1 MEILKKVTEVT
12 IIHHENIAKYLI
24 RYFGKENNM
33 NIVVTDSGTLNP
45 GDLSWD
51 ELKKLGEC
59 HIYGNSTQEETII
72 RCKDAQIV
80 VTNKVA
86 FDKQT
91 IEALPELKCIAITA
105 TGYNI
110 VDIET
115 AKKKG
120 IIVMN
125 VPVYGTKSVAQMVFA
140 LLLELTQHVG
150 HHNETVHEGRWEKC
164 DNFCY
169 WDYPLVEL
177 ANLTMGII
185 GCGQI
190 GMATANIAKAFGMK
204 VIVYDVYTDHLAG
217 KNLEVVDID
226 TIFTQSDVIQAV
238 R

>member
-1 MEILKKVTEVT
+1 
-12 IIHHENIAKYLI
+12 
-24 RYFGKENNM
+24 
-33 NIVVTDSGTLNP
+33 
-45 GDLSWD
+45 
-51 ELKKLGEC
+51 
-59 HIYGNSTQEETII
+59 
-72 RCKDAQIV
+72 
-80 VTNKVA
+80 
-86 FDKQT
+86 
-91 IEALPELKCIAITA
+91 
-105 TGYNI
+105 
-110 VDIET
+110 
-115 AKKKG
+115 
-120 IIVMN
+120 MN